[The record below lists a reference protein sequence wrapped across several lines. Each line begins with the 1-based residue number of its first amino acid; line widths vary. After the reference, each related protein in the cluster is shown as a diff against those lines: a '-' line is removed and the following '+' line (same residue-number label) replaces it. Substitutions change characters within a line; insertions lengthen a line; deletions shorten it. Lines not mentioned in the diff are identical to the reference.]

1 VVNTIGSS
9 RTGRA
14 IQGIV
19 TACTPSRNTSALQ
32 SGHFSWLM
40 VCSHRCASL
49 SQKSNPFCGRDA
61 CLVCAVFWWEA
72 VRLRSLSLKCR
83 WRKWWLRS
91 GNSWQGEM
99 VESRSGLG
107 NGSWAEGWVRMV
119 AGCQWRCTELRDVRL
134 RLKEIWKWGRPG
146 AREKWF
152 NWGLFWLYF
161 QRGWIHLGWT
171 VRQKLTLLSHH
182 DSCSSG
188 CSVLVLSQSP
198 VCKEECMELTCRNP
212 SSLQAV
218 LQSHS
223 SALSTV
229 CMCCA
234 LRAELCCKFSVASSV
249 CVSWNE
255 NAEERACDLA
265 LMWALGSLHLQANFT
280 EILCKWHRFY
290 WTLRSCI
297 CRRMSLITKNAY
309 GCLVFVLTNPIYFAR
324 AWFLTWLNVSETF
337 LLF

>member
-1 VVNTIGSS
+1 MVNTIGSS

-161 QRGWIHLGWT
+161 QRGWIHPWDEQLG
-171 VRQKLTLLSHH
+171 K
-182 DSCSSG
+182 
-188 CSVLVLSQSP
+188 
-198 VCKEECMELTCRNP
+198 N
-212 SSLQAV
+212 SL
-218 LQSHS
+218 
-223 SALSTV
+223 
-229 CMCCA
+229 
-234 LRAELCCKFSVASSV
+234 
-249 CVSWNE
+249 
-255 NAEERACDLA
+255 
-265 LMWALGSLHLQANFT
+265 
-280 EILCKWHRFY
+280 Y
-290 WTLRSCI
+290 
-297 CRRMSLITKNAY
+297 
-309 GCLVFVLTNPIYFAR
+309 
-324 AWFLTWLNVSETF
+324 
-337 LLF
+337 